1 MCAMNRVM
9 PFLLL
14 ALAPLLSACSDDAP
28 APAPASPSTIA
39 IEAPDVGGPA
49 TSAHCRA
56 RPRRPLSSRERC
68 EMDAYAANCTPAAD
82 CMVRCIASPD
92 AVTVGGGCEHVCAP
106 GANPWASLPPK
117 PEGCG

>member
-1 MCAMNRVM
+1 MNRTIR
-9 PFLLL
+9 FLLL
-14 ALAPLLSACSDDAP
+14 ALAPSISACSNDVP
-28 APAPASPSTIA
+28 ASAPASPSTIA

-49 TSAHCRA
+49 TFAHCRA
-56 RPRRPLSSRERC
+56 QPRRALSSRERC

-106 GANPWASLPPK
+106 GANPWTSLPPK
-117 PEGCG
+117 PEGCD